1 MKITKFKTFVK
12 ANCATL
18 HLHFILICVYTLSLS
33 MFTIYPYLCSQFI
46 LICVYTLSLSVFTLY
61 PYLCLC
67 FILIYVYTLSLSV
80 FTLDPHLCLHFI
92 LIYVYALSLSMSTL
106 DPYLCLHFTL
116 IYVYTYKCY
125 LFQGLY
131 AMSMNCMEAA
141 EAQFQTALK
150 VQTVV
155 TLYNVCSNV
164 IQH

>member
-1 MKITKFKTFVK
+1 MIVQITLFSGWSSQKMKITKFKTFVK

-18 HLHFILICVYTLSLS
+18 HLHFILICVYNLSLS
-33 MFTIYPYLCSQFI
+33 LFTIYPYLCLHFI
-46 LICVYTLSLSVFTLY
+46 LICVYTWSSSVFTLY

-67 FILIYVYTLSLSV
+67 FILNYVYT
-80 FTLDPHLCLHFI
+80 
-92 LIYVYALSLSMSTL
+92 LSLSMSTL

-116 IYVYTYKCY
+116 IYVYTFKCY

-155 TLYNVCSNV
+155 TLYNECSNV